1 MNWHTLKDL
10 VLENDTVKLR
20 RIAVTDRAAFE
31 RIAFETSTWHHF
43 VTQVTT
49 HDELDRFIEQAIQD
63 TLNGARIVFAIV
75 ERKTD
80 RIVGSS
86 AYGNLAASERR
97 LEIGWSWL
105 CEEARRTG
113 INRAAKH
120 LLLQHAFETLEC
132 ERVEFK
138 TDVLNTPA
146 RRGLA
151 GIGATEEGVLRS
163 FNFMP
168 GGRRRDVIYYS
179 ILRHEWP
186 EVRDRRLAAFAQQV
200 D

>member
-1 MNWHTLKDL
+1 MNWTPLKDV
-10 VLENDTVKLR
+10 VLENERVTLR
-20 RIAVTDRAAFE
+20 RVRLTDRAEFA
-31 RIAFETSTWHHF
+31 RIAFDPAIWRHF
-43 VTQVTT
+43 VAQVTT
-49 HDELDRFIEQAIQD
+49 QDELDAFMEQAVQD
-63 TLNGARIVFAIV
+63 TLNGTRVVFAIV
-75 ERKTD
+75 DRVSG

-86 AYGNLAASERR
+86 AYGNLAPAERR

-105 CEEARRTG
+105 GEEARRTG
-113 INRAAKH
+113 ANRAAKCA
-120 LLLQHAFETLEC
+120 LLTHAFETLEC

-146 RRGLA
+146 RAGLA

-179 ILRHEWP
+179 ILRAEWP
-186 EVRDRRLAAFAQQV
+186 QVRASRFAAVAPAP
-200 D
+200 